1 MTMGSTIA
9 LHVSF
14 HLPFPAILGLTYFF
28 SELVLAVT
36 RRSSATTVSKDANS
50 LRILWIV
57 IGVSIWLS
65 IRAQGRWPEAMLPP
79 WSVPIGVA
87 LFVGG
92 MVLRWYSI
100 IQLGRFFTVNVS
112 IAADHQLIDTGPYR
126 FVRHPSYTGA
136 LLAFIGFAMVLR
148 NWASVLVIS
157 LPVAFAFLYRIN
169 VEERALI
176 QALGERYRDYIG
188 RTKRLIPFVY

>member
-1 MTMGSTIA
+1 MKIESTLA

-14 HLPFPAILGLTYFF
+14 HLPFPAILGLAYCF
-28 SELVLAVT
+28 SEVVLAVT
-36 RRSSATTVSKDANS
+36 HRSREKTVSKDANS
-50 LRILWIV
+50 LRVLWIV
-57 IGVSIWLS
+57 IMVCVWLS
-65 IRAQGRWPEAMLPP
+65 IRAQGRWPEAVLPP

-87 LFVGG
+87 VFIGG

-100 IQLGRFFTVNVS
+100 IHLGRFFTVNVA
-112 IAADHQLIDTGPYR
+112 IAADHQLVDTGPYR

-157 LPVAFAFLYRIN
+157 LPIAFAFLYRIN
-169 VEERALI
+169 VEERALV
-176 QALGERYRDYIG
+176 QALGERYRAYIK
-188 RTKRLIPFVY
+188 RTKRLVPFVY

>member
-1 MTMGSTIA
+1 MK
-9 LHVSF
+9 V
-14 HLPFPAILGLTYFF
+14 LPLPAILGLTYFF
-28 SELVLAVT
+28 SELVLALT
-36 RRSSATTVSKDANS
+36 RRSGERTVSKDVNS

-57 IGVSIWLS
+57 IIVCIWLS
-65 IRAQGRWPEAMLPP
+65 IRTQWRWPQAVLPP

-87 LFVGG
+87 VFIGG

-100 IQLGRFFTVNVS
+100 IHLGRFFTVDVA
-112 IAADHQLIDTGPYR
+112 IAADHQLVDTGPYK

-157 LPVAFAFLYRIN
+157 LPICLAFLYRIT
-169 VEERALI
+169 VEERALV
-176 QALGERYRDYIG
+176 QALGERYRAYIK
-188 RTKRLIPFVY
+188 RTKRLIPLVY